1 MSTLNSRIII
11 SLLWLFTA
19 LTAKS
24 QEADIDQSK
33 EIKLGVLSEGLR
45 VFSKN
50 GKMGIMDK
58 DNNILVQ
65 PIYDFPDEMNYNL
78 PQVFKESRCIFFE
91 KKTDK
96 STEEEAFYYGFLNE
110 KFEKVIPAIYK
121 YNGFFCND
129 LLPQFS
135 NGRAIVKDNFN
146 DSYVLIDLFG
156 NRIGNRFDYFVS
168 CTAACFFYPCIS
180 EGFVATNI
188 SYEKMG
194 YIDANNG
201 HVAIPFNYSLAG
213 PFSEGLA
220 AVEVNEQYIII
231 IDKNGNQK
239 FNKKFYTAKTG
250 RIKSYENNDPYT
262 AGNGCNHL
270 GGFVNGKMI
279 INYYENNGAGPMVYA
294 LIDTNGNVLIKKNTS
309 NDNPINIDE
318 DKDFKNHQW
327 KFTSQ

>member
-1 MSTLNSRIII
+1 MSIVNTRFFI
-11 SLLWLFTA
+11 SLLWILIAF
-19 LTAKS
+19 TAKS
-24 QEADIDQSK
+24 QQADIDQSK
-33 EIKLGVLSEGLR
+33 EIKLGVLSEGYR
-45 VFSKN
+45 VFYQN

-65 PIYDFPDEMNYNL
+65 PIYDYPEDLNNSPHTY
-78 PQVFKESRCIFFE
+78 KESRCIFFE
-91 KKTDK
+91 KKIDA
-96 STEEEAFYYGFLNE
+96 STLDEATFYGFLNE

-121 YNGFFCND
+121 YAGFFCD
-129 LLPQFS
+129 GFPPQFS
-135 NGRAIVKDNFN
+135 NGRAIVEDNFN

-156 NRIGNRFDYFVS
+156 NRIGNSFDYYIG
-168 CTAACFFYPCIS
+168 CLAACNYFPCIS
-180 EGFVATNI
+180 EGFIVANN
-188 SYEKMG
+188 SYQKIG
-194 YIDANNG
+194 YINVNTG
-201 HVAIPFNYSLAG
+201 KVAIPFNYSLAG

-239 FNKKFYTAKTG
+239 FNKKFYTAKSG

-270 GGFVNGKMI
+270 GGFVNGNMI
-279 INYYENNGAGPMVYA
+279 IKYYDNDGAGPMVYA

-327 KFTSQ
+327 KFITQ